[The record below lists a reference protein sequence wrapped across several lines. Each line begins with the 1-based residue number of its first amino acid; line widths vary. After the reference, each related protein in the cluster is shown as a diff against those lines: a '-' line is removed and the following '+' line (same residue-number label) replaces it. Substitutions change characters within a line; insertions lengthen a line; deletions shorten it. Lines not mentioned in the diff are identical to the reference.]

1 MGNITVN
8 RLPVP
13 TWNTLRINSA
23 RVQVADGFEKTAPV
37 ITAPA
42 AVKISEMTAKAV
54 SGLFEEKTSQVPRES
69 VVAGKQPVYL
79 EQRLVTGL
87 GADYTDYLD
96 SHMDSVTLF
105 DVPAGTELAEPVI
118 ITLDLKG

>member
-1 MGNITVN
+1 MNPITVN

-13 TWNTLRINSA
+13 TWNTLRVNSA
-23 RVQVADGFEKTAPV
+23 GVQVSDEFEKTVPV

-87 GADYTDYLD
+87 GA
-96 SHMDSVTLF
+96 
-105 DVPAGTELAEPVI
+105 
-118 ITLDLKG
+118 